1 MQLYALDEQGQLTSA
16 RNAKKQIDYCCLE
29 CHQTIRLR
37 RGPQRQPH
45 FYHLDPTPFCRQ
57 HQKGAIHIQLQSY
70 FFQQLPSCDCQLE
83 LSFPSIR
90 RIADVAWFSEK
101 IVFEIQYSP
110 ISAEEVLARTRDYR
124 SLGWEVV
131 WILHDHRYN
140 QIRLSAAENA
150 LRSSPHFFTNFNR
163 FGEGIIYDQ
172 FDLCDHSFR
181 LHRLPPLPVAAV
193 QMVRNLKSSVKM
205 NYSLRKLEDR
215 VRDWPLSFEGDLLSQ
230 C

>member
-1 MQLYALDEQGQLTSA
+1 MPLGD
-16 RNAKKQIDYCCLE
+16 CL
-29 CHQTIRLR
+29 L
-37 RGPQRQPH
+37 
-45 FYHLDPTPFCRQ
+45 
-57 HQKGAIHIQLQSY
+57 K
-70 FFQQLPSCDCQLE
+70 

-90 RIADVAWFSEK
+90 RIADVAWYSEK

-193 QMVRNLKSSVKM
+193 QMVRNLKSPVKM
-205 NYSLRKLEDR
+205 NYPLRKLEDR
-215 VRDWPLSFEGDLLSQ
+215 VRYWPLSFEGDLLSQ
-230 C
+230 FSNGLNEEYFLKAAAMEKEFYGDADPSSWLSILRKLPTLFWKKCVVRPYQIVFRFFLERMCR